1 MVKSELI
8 NSIASKKPLLLH
20 EDVTAIVDVMLA
32 SITNEL
38 ANGGQVCVRGFG
50 TFTLRYRA
58 PKIGRNPQTGEKVA
72 VEQKHAVHFKPSPF
86 LSKRVDESSKK
97 YLIQKI

>member
-8 NSIASKKPLLLH
+8 NSIASKQSQLSH
-20 EDVTAIVDVMLA
+20 EEVTAIVDVMLM

-58 PKIGRNPQTGEKVA
+58 PKIGRNPKTGEKIA
-72 VEQKHAVHFKPSPF
+72 VEQKNAVHFKPSVH
-86 LSKRVDESSKK
+86 LSKRIDESSSK
-97 YLIQKI
+97 YSIEKP